1 MAGLQ
6 RFRYIDAA
14 FIIGSIIT
22 FILDQATGG
31 RMVGNSFDIIQ
42 SWGGCWS
49 EKLKV
54 PSVERA
60 HAICAIGAL

>member
-22 FILDQATGG
+22 FILDQATGE
-31 RMVGNSFDIIQ
+31 RTVGNSFDIIQ
-42 SWGGCWS
+42 SWAD
-49 EKLKV
+49 
-54 PSVERA
+54 VEVRN
-60 HAICAIGAL
+60 

>member
-22 FILDQATGG
+22 FILDQATGE
-31 RMVGNSFDIIQ
+31 RKEIVVILFSADVQVRN
-42 SWGGCWS
+42 
-49 EKLKV
+49 LKFPEHTLSL
-54 PSVERA
+54 PS
-60 HAICAIGAL
+60 LPP